1 MEEKIWKIIKE
12 QRLIQNGDK
21 VVVAV
26 SGGPDSMCL
35 LQILNRIQKNREILF
50 EIYVA
55 HVNHGIRQEAEEETN
70 YVEQYCVKH
79 DIPIFIK
86 KENVIQ
92 LAQDQ
97 KKGIEETGREVR
109 YEFFD
114 QVLKEIRGNKIAIAH
129 NLNDKV
135 ETVLMN
141 MIRGTGTNG
150 LKGIE
155 MERDHKYIRPL
166 LSTTRKEIEEYCKKQ
181 ALDPKYDQSNQDN
194 HYTRNRIRNELIPYL
209 EKEFN
214 PNILNSI
221 YKLSEII
228 TEEQNYL
235 EKMVHN
241 IYNELLIEKRENEIV
256 LDLKKFNLQDKI
268 IKSRIILYT
277 IFQLK
282 GNTNNIEK
290 IHIEDIIK
298 LCSNNIGNKYLQ
310 PKKSFKILIKKGKVF
325 FFNC

>member
-241 IYNELLIEKRENEIV
+241 IYNELLIEKKR
-256 LDLKKFNLQDKI
+256 K
-268 IKSRIILYT
+268 
-277 IFQLK
+277 
-282 GNTNNIEK
+282 
-290 IHIEDIIK
+290 
-298 LCSNNIGNKYLQ
+298 
-310 PKKSFKILIKKGKVF
+310 
-325 FFNC
+325 